1 MKMLK
6 LTILLLLLILNGAN
20 SSSGQNQSKTYL
32 ETRKLL
38 LEMERP
44 HANKSLKKLFEEGD
58 LRQADLIKALYDS
71 DQKVSLNAQSVIK
84 YLAEPKI
91 LTALDEW
98 YEYRKTHTKEYW
110 NSPVTL
116 LTETKY
122 LNGKNKDLA
131 ELVLKNLH
139 NEKDTW
145 AKLIAYNKTNKT
157 ALIEVVYGEI
167 FTEGW
172 HVVIRQENGKWR
184 VLSNYLVWQS

>member
-1 MKMLK
+1 MKILK
-6 LTILLLLLILNGAN
+6 LTTLLLLVMFNLSIASLA
-20 SSSGQNQSKTYL
+20 QVQSKTYP

-44 HANKSLKKLFEEGD
+44 HSNKVLKKLFEEGD
-58 LRQADLIKALYDS
+58 LRRADLIKALYDNE
-71 DQKVSLNAQSVIK
+71 QKVSLNAQSVIK
-84 YLAEPKI
+84 YLAEPEA

-98 YEYRKTHTKEYW
+98 YEYRKAHTKEHW
-110 NSPVTL
+110 ISPVTL
-116 LTETKY
+116 LTEVKY
-122 LNGKNKDLA
+122 LTGENRNLEKSI
-131 ELVLKNLH
+131 LKNLH
-139 NEKDTW
+139 NEKDAW
-145 AKLIAYNKTNKT
+145 AKLIAHNKRNKT

>member
-1 MKMLK
+1 MKILK
-6 LTILLLLLILNGAN
+6 LTTLLLLVMFNLSIASLA
-20 SSSGQNQSKTYL
+20 QVQSKTYL

-44 HANKSLKKLFEEGD
+44 HANKVLKRLFEEEN
-58 LRQADLIKALYDS
+58 LRRADLIKALYDN
-71 DQKVSLNAQSVIK
+71 DQKASLSAQSVIK
-84 YLAEPKI
+84 YLAVPEA

-98 YEYRKTHTKEYW
+98 YKYRKAHTKEYW
-110 NSPVTL
+110 ISPVTL

-122 LNGKNKDLA
+122 LNGENKDLA

-145 AKLIAYNKTNKT
+145 AKLIAHNKTNKT